1 VTNLNEATLKECA
14 DWVAEQVSEDLGGFV
29 SSELVDLVIELDLAI
44 RAEADDSRIDN
55 KTMTAALMP
64 RLEEAGAPVKAGA
77 VTPHLVE
84 EILYWLDEAL
94 SMAGHVRD
102 VRR

>member
-1 VTNLNEATLKECA
+1 MNLDEATLKECA

-44 RAEADDSRIDN
+44 RTELNDPRLDHKA
-55 KTMTAALMP
+55 MTAALMP
-64 RLEEAGAPVKAGA
+64 RLEEAGAPVKAGG

-94 SMAGHVRD
+94 AMAGHVRD
-102 VRR
+102 TRKT

>member
-1 VTNLNEATLKECA
+1 MNLDEATLKECA

-44 RAEADDSRIDN
+44 RSDLGDPQMDHKA
-55 KTMTAALMP
+55 MTTALMP
-64 RLEEAGAPVKAGA
+64 RLEEAGAPVKTGG
-77 VTPHLVE
+77 VTPYLVE

-94 SMAGHVRD
+94 AMAGHVRQ